1 MKKTA
6 LAIMIVTLIS
16 KTAGFVREVALSH
29 FYGASAVTDAYF
41 VSQTI
46 PTVIFAFI
54 GAGIGTG
61 FIPMYSRITHTQG
74 AEAANRF
81 TSNLV
86 TTLCVLCTII
96 VGVSSI
102 FSGPLVRLF
111 ASGFTGETLDLATRF
126 TRISVFA
133 IYFTGLSGLVGGY
146 LRIHE
151 SYLVPNMV
159 AIPSNLIIIIALVIS
174 STTDIHVLLIGT
186 VVGKASEL
194 LFPAL
199 FARKKGYRYAVI
211 FDLGDE
217 NLRTMIRIAIPVI
230 VGTSMT
236 QINVIVD
243 RALASGIEVG
253 GISALNYANRLT
265 TFVEGLFVMSTA
277 SVMYPMIS
285 KMASSQRI
293 ELLRNAVS
301 ESIGL
306 INFMVVPVAVGAV
319 VLAEPIVNLLFG
331 HGAFTADASAMTS
344 TALQFYSL
352 GMLAFGMREIVIR
365 AFYALQ
371 ETQTPMIYGAV
382 AVAMNIALN
391 IVLSRYLGI
400 GGLALA
406 TSISGVVGTA
416 LLILALRKK
425 IGGFGI
431 KQLGMSCAKIC
442 ASSMVMGGISLA
454 LYICLGRA
462 VGATESLVLAVLA
475 GAVVYFGVA
484 WVLRAPEAERRHCC
498 KTPDRAEETEAI
510 Q

>member
-344 TALQFYSL
+344 TALQFYSW
-352 GMLAFGMREIVIR
+352 
-365 AFYALQ
+365 YACVWHAGNSDPSLLCPPRNSDTNDLRCGGSCHEYRFEYSAIPLPRDWRSSVGHKHLWCCGNSVVDSSVEKEDRWIWDQ
-371 ETQTPMIYGAV
+371 ATRDVVRQDLRLVDGHGRDFTGP
-382 AVAMNIALN
+382 LH
-391 IVLSRYLGI
+391 LSR
-400 GGLALA
+400 
-406 TSISGVVGTA
+406 
-416 LLILALRKK
+416 K
-425 IGGFGI
+425 
-431 KQLGMSCAKIC
+431 
-442 ASSMVMGGISLA
+442 SSWRNRVA
-454 LYICLGRA
+454 CLGRA
-462 VGATESLVLAVLA
+462 SRCRRLLWRCLGAT
-475 GAVVYFGVA
+475 
-484 WVLRAPEAERRHCC
+484 RP
-498 KTPDRAEETEAI
+498 
-510 Q
+510 